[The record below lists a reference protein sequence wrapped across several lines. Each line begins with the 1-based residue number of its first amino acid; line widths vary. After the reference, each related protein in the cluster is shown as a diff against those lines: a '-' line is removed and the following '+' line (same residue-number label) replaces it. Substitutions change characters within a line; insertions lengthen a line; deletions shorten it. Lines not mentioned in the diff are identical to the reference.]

1 MKENEDLFLLDM
13 KRCIRVILDVPDK
26 IDANLSAIEDMVDTI
41 TDPTPED
48 KEKLKELFRS
58 LFKYYD
64 EYNDA
69 IETWN
74 EWGDLIRDNPNLWD

>member
-41 TDPTPED
+41 TDPTP
-48 KEKLKELFRS
+48 
-58 LFKYYD
+58 
-64 EYNDA
+64 
-69 IETWN
+69 
-74 EWGDLIRDNPNLWD
+74 